1 MKNFVTVSTAAAR
14 SQNVSLNPQK
24 LAGQCAKLKCCLNY
38 EVSIYMDAASHIPAR
53 DISLETADKVY
64 YQVKTDVIA
73 GLVCYSPDKNINSA
87 DLVTITAKRAFEVI
101 EMNRQGQKPAALS
114 DDDMGQGKPA
124 IVDLAEQD
132 SLTRF
137 DKAKKNKHKNRNR
150 HNRDRNRSPKS
161 NTPQEEATAE

>member
-1 MKNFVTVSTAAAR
+1 
-14 SQNVSLNPQK
+14 
-24 LAGQCAKLKCCLNY
+24 
-38 EVSIYMDAASHIPAR
+38 
-53 DISLETADKVY
+53 
-64 YQVKTDVIA
+64 
-73 GLVCYSPDKNINSA
+73 
-87 DLVTITAKRAFEVI
+87 
-101 EMNRQGQKPAALS
+101 
-114 DDDMGQGKPA
+114 MGQGKPA